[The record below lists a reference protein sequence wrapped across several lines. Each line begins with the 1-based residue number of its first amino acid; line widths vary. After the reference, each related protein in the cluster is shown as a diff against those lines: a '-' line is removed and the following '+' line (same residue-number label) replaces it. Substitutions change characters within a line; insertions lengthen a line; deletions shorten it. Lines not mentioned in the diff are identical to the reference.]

1 MVRFSWLV
9 TVFMLAFSAIVAA
22 ASEPEATSGAARF
35 TRTVDAFEPA
45 NDRRAAQAPL
55 PPIDVNDGDDE
66 ESFIPQS
73 HVVPWRSAV
82 ARRVSPCGETIRPS
96 LGHPPGID
104 DPPRS

>member
-1 MVRFSWLV
+1 MVRLSWLV
-9 TVFMLAFSAIVAA
+9 TVLLLALCAIGAAA
-22 ASEPEATSGAARF
+22 ASEPEATGTARF
-35 TRTVDAFEPA
+35 SRAADAFEPA
-45 NDRRAAQAPL
+45 DDRRAAQAPL
-55 PPIDVNDGDDE
+55 APIDVNDGDDE

-73 HVVPWRSAV
+73 HVVPWRSGV